1 MLRACLKKHSR
12 KLHNIIFLFPQR
24 QHRINTSLR
33 LHSHILI
40 QLDLFSALTA
50 DAIIN
55 IHQCSQFHIVTY
67 TVLRQRI
74 EFLCPGTR
82 TEDAEQYCSLF
93 R

>member
-55 IHQCSQFHIVTY
+55 IHQCSQFHIVTIKDICY
-67 TVLRQRI
+67 NLDMGVTITV
-74 EFLCPGTR
+74 GG
-82 TEDAEQYCSLF
+82 
-93 R
+93 